1 MTGGYTMKEKN
12 IRELAKRMGLITVE
26 NMCQYTIA
34 QLVVMVANK
43 VNELVD
49 EVWRFETDVQEILK
63 TQNEN
68 IQYLLGEGLHLEVEN
83 IFDGWVQDGTF
94 DTLLN
99 QTVLKKVNDRIDETN
114 AQLSEI
120 QLDVSD
126 NYTYL
131 TQQLNAKANESEVY
145 KKSEK
150 IKMSDLSQDVKES
163 MTGGSVAVVGSNS
176 ISRDNLQDN
185 EVIYSKVTP
194 LNKSAIINTGG
205 EFIDF
210 DFDNNI
216 IRFPSGGV
224 RCGKKVY
231 AFNSH
236 HVDYTGEL
244 DGDYQSMN
252 LFFNTS
258 TSAFNVKNNTNMGE
272 ANENEILVGSF
283 QRDTKN
289 ITLPAPTSVKGIQ
302 PGYIRP
308 SAVTPHINTSNK
320 TPFTFNIDDNLLE
333 IPSGAVRLNNQTFN
347 FSKQTL
353 ALGDLPNATT
363 DTIGIY
369 FNTVSKTFEGYTT
382 NTSAIPSTS
391 TLVGTVSIAGRYA
404 NLFFDCEVVSTK
416 TTNMKRY
423 TNFGICGALNDY
435 INFDFN
441 HRKIVIPKTTNIFSD
456 KGYFDSQSTTGGVD
470 ICLDMPSNVSEQ
482 SLTFNVRT
490 KKFKIHSTTSFKN
503 ELQDD
508 ELIIAFFSINFNK
521 VFMIGDYK
529 LNGRLIKEDSPKD
542 SVADYMMDDI
552 NEVSKRI
559 KANSNGLTFGYITD
573 SHNMSDHHKGIVEM
587 SKNGV
592 MEFILHGGDILEGE
606 TNYESVLTFFETYQK
621 EFYESKVPVYI
632 CRGNHDSDSGSTISQ
647 EEWFNYLSRPFKKN
661 DRVSNINET
670 SKGYYYVDFEDY
682 KFRLVVTNSTMLGLG
697 DATDTHKRWGF
708 NKEQLEWLLNE
719 ALDFTDKHTPSD
731 WTTLV
736 VGHHNTNQ
744 RYSFTTK
751 AVNGEVLEQ
760 ILKSFKEG
768 SNFSDSTLNIN
779 HDFTQQGQMNL
790 IGYLFGHCHYDVL
803 DLRSDLGYHMIAT
816 TCSLPQYINPTPNEF
831 CKSWERAKGT
841 NQEYAWDI
849 INIDF
854 VNRLVKMYRV
864 GAGVD
869 REFNY

>member
-1 MTGGYTMKEKN
+1 MSISNHLNKIKN
-12 IRELAKRMGLITVE
+12 AVFGKDVRGAIHDAIKQCYDDASINHDNANMEVKLAR
-26 NMCQYTIA
+26 
-34 QLVVMVANK
+34 
-43 VNELVD
+43 
-49 EVWRFETDVQEILK
+49 
-63 TQNEN
+63 
-68 IQYLLGEGLHLEVEN
+68 
-83 IFDGWVQDGTF
+83 GTH
-94 DTLLN
+94 DTL
-99 QTVLKKVNDRIDETN
+99 NDRLNKSDQTLAQTN

-131 TQQLNAKANESEVY
+131 SQQLNAKANESEVY

-150 IKMSDLSQDVKES
+150 IQMSDLSQDVKES

-176 ISRDNLQDN
+176 ISRENLQDN
-185 EVIYSKVTP
+185 EVIYSKVTS
-194 LNKSAIINTGG
+194 LNKSAIINTNG
-205 EFIDF
+205 EFIEF
-210 DFDNNI
+210 DFDSNI
-216 IRFPSGGV
+216 IRFPPGGV
-224 RCGKKVY
+224 KCGKKVY
-231 AFNSH
+231 DFNSH
-236 HVDYTGEL
+236 TVDYSSEL
-244 DGDYQSMN
+244 VGDFQSMN

-258 TSAFNVKNNTNMGE
+258 TNSFNVKNSLHIIDASESEM
-272 ANENEILVGSF
+272 LVGAF

-289 ITLPAPTSVKGIQ
+289 ISLSAPTTVKGIQ
-302 PGYIRP
+302 RGYIRP
-308 SAVTPHINTSNK
+308 SAVTPHINTNNR
-320 TPFTFNIDDNLLE
+320 TPFTFNVDDKLLE
-333 IPSGAVRLNNQTFN
+333 IPAGAVRLNNQTFN
-347 FSKQTL
+347 FSQQTL
-353 ALGDLPNATT
+353 ELCDLPSAMT

-369 FNTVSKTFEGYTT
+369 FNTVSKSFEGYTT

-416 TTNMKRY
+416 RTNMKRY

-441 HRKIVIPKTTNIFSD
+441 HRKIIIPKTTNIFSD

-470 ICLDMPSNVSEQ
+470 IHLDMPTNVSEQ

-529 LNGRLIKEDSPKD
+529 LNGKLIKGDSPKD
-542 SVADYMMDDI
+542 SIADYMMDDI

-573 SHNMSDHHKGIVEM
+573 SHNMSEHHKGIVEM

-606 TNYESVLTFFETYQK
+606 TTYDSVLTFFETYQK

-697 DATDTHKRWGF
+697 EATDTHKRWGF

-719 ALDFTDKHTPSD
+719 ALDFSDKHTPSE

-779 HDFTQQGQMNL
+779 HDFTQQGQMKL

-803 DLRSDLGYHMIAT
+803 DLQSDLGYHMIAT
-816 TCSLPQYINPTPNEF
+816 TCSLPQYIEPTPNEF

-849 INIDF
+849 INIDL